1 MELTYT
7 PQGDYLLPNL
17 TLSEA
22 ETTIGKYGMMRKTF
36 LKTERKG
43 MYAHLMLSEQL
54 NQHLADID
62 RTAREQIE
70 RTIQELLA
78 SAPGSG
84 QGERSAGL
92 DGTHEQP
99 EATSGGTDSHGTD
112 LSIKWFDRETEDRS
126 LPFFHDQAII
136 NDMLRA
142 APLRESKDG
151 DCSVFRCP

>member
-1 MELTYT
+1 MCSERMRGNRFTPLHNPIPCRTMKLLDKKGRMNMELTYT

-62 RTAREQIE
+62 RTAREQID
-70 RTIQELLA
+70 RTIQELLRLNPAPDKA
-78 SAPGSG
+78 SAPLVWTGHMNNLK
-84 QGERSAGL
+84 QQAEEL
-92 DGTHEQP
+92 I
-99 EATSGGTDSHGTD
+99 
-112 LSIKWFDRETEDRS
+112 LTE
-126 LPFFHDQAII
+126 LIYH
-136 NDMLRA
+136 
-142 APLRESKDG
+142 
-151 DCSVFRCP
+151 